1 MGALRFLQSER
12 RDLNP
17 RPHGPEP
24 CALNQAA
31 PLSGHF
37 MPSSHLTVVRPNT
50 ELYRDRWSLQR
61 PLTATAQTAR
71 CPHPAG

>member
-1 MGALRFLQSER
+1 MVPKAGEEKQISYVVWAELLWSER

-31 PLSGHF
+31 PLSEHF
-37 MPSSHLTVVRPNT
+37 VLGSQRGARSCAP
-50 ELYRDRWSLQR
+50 LQNYIEIGR
-61 PLTATAQTAR
+61 VCNA
-71 CPHPAG
+71 